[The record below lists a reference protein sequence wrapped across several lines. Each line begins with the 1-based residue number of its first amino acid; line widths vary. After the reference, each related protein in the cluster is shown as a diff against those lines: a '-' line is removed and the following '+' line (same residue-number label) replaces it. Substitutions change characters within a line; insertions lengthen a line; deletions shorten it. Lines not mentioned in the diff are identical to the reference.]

1 MKQIVVLDGK
11 TLGNVDFSK
20 LNEFGNVTYY
30 DLTSSNEVEER
41 IKNANIVLTNK
52 VVLNENNLKSAKNLE
67 LICEMATG
75 FNNIDVNYAKEN
87 NIAVTNVAGYST
99 NTVAQHTFAMA
110 LNLYDKIAYF
120 DNYVKSKEYSRSNV
134 FTNVDEVYKDINGKV
149 WGIVGLGAIGKR
161 VAKIAEAF
169 GCEVVYYSTSGKN
182 SNSEYRRVDFKE
194 LLEISDIISIHAPL
208 NQNTKGLMNYEAF
221 KGMKNDSILINMGR
235 GPIVVDADLAKAI
248 DENLI
253 GGTGLD
259 VFEIEPMP
267 ENNPLL
273 SIKNKEKL
281 VLSPHIA
288 WASEEAR
295 NRLFNDLLENIR
307 VYNKGEMKNRV
318 EC

>member
-1 MKQIVVLDGK
+1 MKQIVVLDGR

-52 VVLNENNLKSAKNLE
+52 VVLNENNLKNAKNIE

-75 FNNIDVNYAKEN
+75 FNNIDVKYAKEN

-134 FTNVDEVYKDINGKV
+134 FTNVDEVYRDINEKV
-149 WGIVGLGAIGKR
+149 WGIVGLGAIGKK
-161 VAKIAEAF
+161 VAKIADAF
-169 GCEVVYYSTSGKN
+169 GCKVIYYSTSGKN
-182 SNSEYRRVDFKE
+182 SNSEYDRVSFEE
-194 LLEISDIISIHAPL
+194 LLEKADVISIHAPL
-208 NQNTKGLMNYEAF
+208 NENTKNLMNYEAF
-221 KGMKNDSILINMGR
+221 KKMKKDSILINMGR
-235 GPIVVDADLAKAI
+235 GPIVVDEDLAKAI

-253 GGTGLD
+253 GGAGLD
-259 VFEIEPMP
+259 VFEIEPIP

-295 NRLFNDLLENIR
+295 NRLFNELLENIR

>member
-1 MKQIVVLDGK
+1 MKQIVVLDGR

-52 VVLNENNLKSAKNLE
+52 VVLNENNLKNAKNLE

-75 FNNIDVNYAKEN
+75 FNNIDVKYAKEN
-87 NIAVTNVAGYST
+87 NIAITNVAGYST

-134 FTNVDEVYKDINGKV
+134 FTNVDEVYKDINEKV
-149 WGIVGLGAIGKR
+149 WGIVGLGAIGKK
-161 VAKIAEAF
+161 VAKIADAF
-169 GCEVVYYSTSGKN
+169 GCKVIYYSTSGKN
-182 SNSEYRRVDFKE
+182 SNSEYDRVSFEE
-194 LLEISDIISIHAPL
+194 LLEKADVISIHAPL
-208 NQNTKGLMNYEAF
+208 NENTKSLMDYEAF
-221 KGMKNDSILINMGR
+221 KKMKKDSILINMGR
-235 GPIVVDADLAKAI
+235 GPIVVDEDLAKAI

-253 GGTGLD
+253 GGAGLD
-259 VFEIEPMP
+259 VFEIEPIP

-318 EC
+318 ER

>member
-52 VVLNENNLKSAKNLE
+52 VVLNENNLKNAKNLE

-208 NQNTKGLMNYEAF
+208 NENTKGLMNYEAF

-253 GGTGLD
+253 GGAGLD

-307 VYNKGEMKNRV
+307 VYNKGEIKNRV

>member
-52 VVLNENNLKSAKNLE
+52 VVLNENNLKNAKNLE

-253 GGTGLD
+253 GGAGLD

>member
-1 MKQIVVLDGK
+1 MKQIVVLDGR

-52 VVLNENNLKSAKNLE
+52 VVLNENNLKNAKNLE

-75 FNNIDVNYAKEN
+75 FNNIDVKYAKEN

-134 FTNVDEVYKDINGKV
+134 FTNVDEVYKDINEKV

-169 GCEVVYYSTSGKN
+169 GCKVIYYSTSGKN
-182 SNSEYRRVDFKE
+182 SNSEYDRVSFEE
-194 LLEISDIISIHAPL
+194 LLEKADVISIHAPL
-208 NQNTKGLMNYEAF
+208 NENTKSLMNYKAF
-221 KGMKNDSILINMGR
+221 KKMKKDSILINMGR
-235 GPIVVDADLAKAI
+235 GPIVVDEDLAKAI

-253 GGTGLD
+253 GGAGLD
-259 VFEIEPMP
+259 VFEIEPIP

>member
-1 MKQIVVLDGK
+1 MKQIVVLDGR

-52 VVLNENNLKSAKNLE
+52 VVLNENNLKNAKNIE

-75 FNNIDVNYAKEN
+75 FNNIDVKYAKEN

-134 FTNVDEVYKDINGKV
+134 FTNVDEVYRDINEKV
-149 WGIVGLGAIGKR
+149 WGIVGLGAIGKK
-161 VAKIAEAF
+161 VAKIADAF
-169 GCEVVYYSTSGKN
+169 GCKVIYYSTSGKN
-182 SNSEYRRVDFKE
+182 SNSEYDRVSFEE
-194 LLEISDIISIHAPL
+194 LLEKADVISIHAPL
-208 NQNTKGLMNYEAF
+208 NENTKNLMNYEAF
-221 KGMKNDSILINMGR
+221 KKMKKDSILINMGR
-235 GPIVVDADLAKAI
+235 GPIVVDEDLAKAI

-253 GGTGLD
+253 GGAGLD
-259 VFEIEPMP
+259 VFEIEPIP

-307 VYNKGEMKNRV
+307 VIIRV
-318 EC
+318 K

>member
-1 MKQIVVLDGK
+1 MKQIVVLDGR

-52 VVLNENNLKSAKNLE
+52 VVLNENNLKNAKNIE

-75 FNNIDVNYAKEN
+75 FNNIDVKYAKEN

-134 FTNVDEVYKDINGKV
+134 FTNVDEVYRDINEKV
-149 WGIVGLGAIGKR
+149 WGIVGFGAIGKK
-161 VAKIAEAF
+161 VAKIADAF
-169 GCEVVYYSTSGKN
+169 GCKVIYYSTSGKN
-182 SNSEYRRVDFKE
+182 SNSEYDRVSFEE
-194 LLEISDIISIHAPL
+194 LLEKADVISIHAPL
-208 NQNTKGLMNYEAF
+208 NENTKKLMNYEAF
-221 KGMKNDSILINMGR
+221 KKMKKDSILINMGR
-235 GPIVVDADLAKAI
+235 GPIVVDEDLAKAI

-253 GGTGLD
+253 GGAGLD
-259 VFEIEPMP
+259 VFEIEPIP

-307 VYNKGEMKNRV
+307 VYNNGEMKNRV

>member
-52 VVLNENNLKSAKNLE
+52 VVLTENNLKSAKNLE

-253 GGTGLD
+253 GGAGLD

>member
-1 MKQIVVLDGK
+1 MKQIVVLDGR

-52 VVLNENNLKSAKNLE
+52 VVLNENNLKNAKNIE

-75 FNNIDVNYAKEN
+75 FNNIDVKYAKEN

-134 FTNVDEVYKDINGKV
+134 FTNVDEVYRDINERV
-149 WGIVGLGAIGKR
+149 WGIVGLGAIGKK
-161 VAKIAEAF
+161 VAKIADAF
-169 GCEVVYYSTSGKN
+169 GCKVIYYSTSGKN
-182 SNSEYRRVDFKE
+182 SNSEYDRVSFEE
-194 LLEISDIISIHAPL
+194 LLEKADVISIHAPL
-208 NQNTKGLMNYEAF
+208 NENTKNLMNYEAF
-221 KGMKNDSILINMGR
+221 KKMKKDSILINMGR
-235 GPIVVDADLAKAI
+235 GPIVVDEDLAKAI

-253 GGTGLD
+253 GGAGLD
-259 VFEIEPMP
+259 VFEIEPIP

-307 VYNKGEMKNRV
+307 VYNNGEMKNRV

>member
-11 TLGNVDFSK
+11 TLGNVDFLK

-52 VVLNENNLKSAKNLE
+52 VVLNENNLKNAKNLE

-120 DNYVKSKEYSRSNV
+120 DNYVKSKEYSKSNV

-253 GGTGLD
+253 GGAGLD

-307 VYNKGEMKNRV
+307 VYNKGEIKNRV

>member
-1 MKQIVVLDGK
+1 MKQIVILDGK

-253 GGTGLD
+253 GGAGLD

>member
-52 VVLNENNLKSAKNLE
+52 VVLNENNLKNAKNLE

-110 LNLYDKIAYF
+110 FNLYDKIAYF

-253 GGTGLD
+253 GGAGLD

>member
-1 MKQIVVLDGK
+1 MKQIVVLDGR

-52 VVLNENNLKSAKNLE
+52 VVLNENNLKNAKNLE

-120 DNYVKSKEYSRSNV
+120 DNYVKSKAYSRSNV
-134 FTNVDEVYKDINGKV
+134 FTNVDEVYRDINEKV

-208 NQNTKGLMNYEAF
+208 NENTNGLMNYEAF

-253 GGTGLD
+253 GGAGLD
-259 VFEIEPMP
+259 VFEIEPIP

>member
-52 VVLNENNLKSAKNLE
+52 VVLNENNLKNAKNLE

-208 NQNTKGLMNYEAF
+208 NENTKGLMNYEAF

-253 GGTGLD
+253 GGAGLD
-259 VFEIEPMP
+259 VFEIEPMQ

-307 VYNKGEMKNRV
+307 VYNKGEIKNRV

>member
-1 MKQIVVLDGK
+1 MKQIVVLDGR

-52 VVLNENNLKSAKNLE
+52 VVLNENNLKNAKNIE

-75 FNNIDVNYAKEN
+75 FNNIDVKYAKEN

-120 DNYVKSKEYSRSNV
+120 DNYVKSKKYSRSNV
-134 FTNVDEVYKDINGKV
+134 FTNVDEVYRDINEKV
-149 WGIVGLGAIGKR
+149 WGIVGLGAIGKK
-161 VAKIAEAF
+161 VAKIADAF
-169 GCEVVYYSTSGKN
+169 GCKVIYYSTSGKN
-182 SNSEYRRVDFKE
+182 SNSEYDRVSFEE
-194 LLEISDIISIHAPL
+194 LLEKADVISIHAPL
-208 NQNTKGLMNYEAF
+208 NENTKNLMNYEAF
-221 KGMKNDSILINMGR
+221 KKMKKDSILINMGR
-235 GPIVVDADLAKAI
+235 GPIVVDEDLAKAI

-253 GGTGLD
+253 GGAGLD
-259 VFEIEPMP
+259 VFEIEPIP

>member
-20 LNEFGNVTYY
+20 LNEFGKVTYY
-30 DLTSSNEVEER
+30 DLTSRNEVEER
-41 IKNANIVLTNK
+41 IENANIVLTNK
-52 VVLNENNLKSAKNLE
+52 VVLNENNLKNAKNLE

-75 FNNIDVNYAKEN
+75 FNNIDIKYAKEN

-110 LNLYDKIAYF
+110 LNLYDKISYF
-120 DNYVKSKEYSRSNV
+120 DNYVKSKEYSRSNI
-134 FTNVDEVYKDINGKV
+134 FTNVDEVYKDIDGKV
-149 WGIVGLGAIGKR
+149 WGIIGLGAIGKR
-161 VAKIAEAF
+161 VAKIADAF
-169 GCEVVYYSTSGKN
+169 GCKVVYYSTSGKN
-182 SNSEYRRVDFKE
+182 SNSEYDRVSFEE
-194 LLEISDIISIHAPL
+194 LLEKADVISIHAPL
-208 NQNTKGLMNYEAF
+208 NENTKGLMNHEAF
-221 KGMKNDSILINMGR
+221 KKMKEYSILINMGR

-253 GGTGLD
+253 GGAGLD
-259 VFEIEPMP
+259 VFEIEPIP

-273 SIKNKEKL
+273 SVKNKEKL

-318 EC
+318 ER

>member
-1 MKQIVVLDGK
+1 MKQIVVLDGR

-52 VVLNENNLKSAKNLE
+52 VVLNENNLKKAKNLE

-75 FNNIDVNYAKEN
+75 FNNIDIKYAKEN

-99 NTVAQHTFAMA
+99 NAVAQHTFAMA
-110 LNLYDKIAYF
+110 LNLYDKISYF
-120 DNYVKSKEYSRSNV
+120 DNYVKSKEYSRSNI
-134 FTNVDEVYKDINGKV
+134 FTNVDEVYKDIDGKV
-149 WGIVGLGAIGKR
+149 WGIIGLGAIGKR
-161 VAKIAEAF
+161 VAKIADAF
-169 GCEVVYYSTSGKN
+169 GCKVVYYSTSGKN
-182 SNSEYRRVDFKE
+182 SNSEYDRVSFEE
-194 LLEISDIISIHAPL
+194 LLEKADVISIHAPL
-208 NQNTKGLMNYEAF
+208 NENTKGLMNYEAF
-221 KGMKNDSILINMGR
+221 KKMKEDSILINMGR

-253 GGTGLD
+253 GGAGLD
-259 VFEIEPMP
+259 VFEIEPIP
-267 ENNPLL
+267 ESNPLL
-273 SIKNKEKL
+273 NVKNKEKL

-295 NRLFNDLLENIR
+295 NRLFTDLLENIR
-307 VYNKGEMKNRV
+307 VYNKGEKRNRV

>member
-1 MKQIVVLDGK
+1 MKQIVVLDGR

-52 VVLNENNLKSAKNLE
+52 VVLNENNLKNAKNIE

-75 FNNIDVNYAKEN
+75 FNNIDVKYAKEN

-134 FTNVDEVYKDINGKV
+134 FTNVDEVYRDINEKV
-149 WGIVGLGAIGKR
+149 WGIVGLGAIGKK
-161 VAKIAEAF
+161 VAKIADAF
-169 GCEVVYYSTSGKN
+169 GCKVIYYSTSGKN
-182 SNSEYRRVDFKE
+182 SNSEYDRVSFEE
-194 LLEISDIISIHAPL
+194 LLEKADVISIHAPL
-208 NQNTKGLMNYEAF
+208 NENTKNLMNYEAF
-221 KGMKNDSILINMGR
+221 KKMKKDSILINMGR
-235 GPIVVDADLAKAI
+235 GPIVVDEDLAKAI

-253 GGTGLD
+253 GGAGLD
-259 VFEIEPMP
+259 VFEIEPIP

>member
-1 MKQIVVLDGK
+1 MKQIVVLDGR

-52 VVLNENNLKSAKNLE
+52 VVLNENNLKNAKNIE

-75 FNNIDVNYAKEN
+75 FNNIDVKYAKEN

-134 FTNVDEVYKDINGKV
+134 FTNVDEVYRDINEKV
-149 WGIVGLGAIGKR
+149 WGIVGLGAIGKK
-161 VAKIAEAF
+161 VAKIADAF
-169 GCEVVYYSTSGKN
+169 GCKVIYYSTSGKN
-182 SNSEYRRVDFKE
+182 SNSEYDRVSFEE
-194 LLEISDIISIHAPL
+194 LLEKADVISIHAPL
-208 NQNTKGLMNYEAF
+208 NENTKSLMNYEAF
-221 KGMKNDSILINMGR
+221 KKMKKDSILINMGR
-235 GPIVVDADLAKAI
+235 GPIVVDEDLANAI

-253 GGTGLD
+253 GGAGLD
-259 VFEIEPMP
+259 VFEIEPIP

-318 EC
+318 ER

>member
-1 MKQIVVLDGK
+1 MKQIVVLDGR

-52 VVLNENNLKSAKNLE
+52 VVLNENNLKNVKNLE

-75 FNNIDVNYAKEN
+75 FNNIDVKYAKEN
-87 NIAVTNVAGYST
+87 NIGVTNVAGYST

-134 FTNVDEVYKDINGKV
+134 FTNVDEVYRDINEKV
-149 WGIVGLGAIGKR
+149 WGIVGLGAIGKK
-161 VAKIAEAF
+161 VAKIADAF
-169 GCEVVYYSTSGKN
+169 GCKVIYYSTSGKN
-182 SNSEYRRVDFKE
+182 SNSEYDRVSFEE
-194 LLEISDIISIHAPL
+194 LLEKADVISIHAPL
-208 NQNTKGLMNYEAF
+208 NENTKSLMNYEAF
-221 KGMKNDSILINMGR
+221 KKMKKDSILINMGR
-235 GPIVVDADLAKAI
+235 GPIVVDEDLAKAI

-253 GGTGLD
+253 GGAGLD
-259 VFEIEPMP
+259 VFEIEPIP

-318 EC
+318 ER

>member
-1 MKQIVVLDGK
+1 MKQIVVLDGR

-20 LNEFGNVTYY
+20 LNEYGNVTYY

-52 VVLNENNLKSAKNLE
+52 VVLNENNLKNAKNLE

-75 FNNIDVNYAKEN
+75 FNNIDVKYAKEN

-134 FTNVDEVYKDINGKV
+134 FTNVDEVYKDINEKV
-149 WGIVGLGAIGKR
+149 WGIVGLGAIGKK
-161 VAKIAEAF
+161 VAKIADAF
-169 GCEVVYYSTSGKN
+169 GCKVIYYSTSGKN
-182 SNSEYRRVDFKE
+182 SNSEYDRVSFEE
-194 LLEISDIISIHAPL
+194 LLEKADVISIHAPL
-208 NQNTKGLMNYEAF
+208 NENTKSLMNYEAF
-221 KGMKNDSILINMGR
+221 KKMKKDSILINMGR
-235 GPIVVDADLAKAI
+235 GPIVVDEDLAKAI

-253 GGTGLD
+253 GGAGLD
-259 VFEIEPMP
+259 VFEIEPIP

-318 EC
+318 ER

>member
-1 MKQIVVLDGK
+1 MKQIVVLDGR

-52 VVLNENNLKSAKNLE
+52 VVLNENNLKNAKNLE

-75 FNNIDVNYAKEN
+75 FNNIDVKYAKEN

-134 FTNVDEVYKDINGKV
+134 FTNVDEVYKDINEKV
-149 WGIVGLGAIGKR
+149 WGIVGLGAIGKK
-161 VAKIAEAF
+161 VAKIADAF
-169 GCEVVYYSTSGKN
+169 GCKVIYYSTSGKN
-182 SNSEYRRVDFKE
+182 SNSEYDRVSFEE
-194 LLEISDIISIHAPL
+194 LLEKADVISIHSPL
-208 NQNTKGLMNYEAF
+208 NENTKSLMNYEAF
-221 KGMKNDSILINMGR
+221 KKMKKDSILINMGR
-235 GPIVVDADLAKAI
+235 GPIVVDDDLAKAI

-253 GGTGLD
+253 GGAGLD
-259 VFEIEPMP
+259 VFEIEPIP

>member
-1 MKQIVVLDGK
+1 MKQIVVLDGR

-52 VVLNENNLKSAKNLE
+52 VVLNENNLKNAKNIE

-75 FNNIDVNYAKEN
+75 FNNIDVKYAKEN

-134 FTNVDEVYKDINGKV
+134 FTNVDEVYRDINEKV
-149 WGIVGLGAIGKR
+149 WGIMGLGAIGKK
-161 VAKIAEAF
+161 VAKIADAF
-169 GCEVVYYSTSGKN
+169 GCKVIYYSTSGKN
-182 SNSEYRRVDFKE
+182 SNSEYDRVSFEE
-194 LLEISDIISIHAPL
+194 LLEKADVISIHAPL
-208 NQNTKGLMNYEAF
+208 NENTKNLMNYEAF
-221 KGMKNDSILINMGR
+221 KKMKKDSILINMGR
-235 GPIVVDADLAKAI
+235 GPIVVDEDLAKAI

-253 GGTGLD
+253 GGAGLD
-259 VFEIEPMP
+259 VFEIEPIP